1 MQRLECV
8 GWLLWFF
15 VVLRRFEAYWVL
27 FLLVFER
34 IGDMSKRY
42 SRVFKD
48 WAVRMLVDCLAG
60 DGLCS
65 QWRAVREIAPKL
77 GVANELLRR
86 WYE

>member
-1 MQRLECV
+1 MS
-8 GWLLWFF
+8 
-15 VVLRRFEAYWVL
+15 WVL
-27 FLLVFER
+27 FLPVFER

-65 QWRAVREIAPKL
+65 QWRAVNEIAPKL